1 MFGVSKKLAA
11 SMAELL
17 IILAII
23 GILSVMYRKT
33 VNQEAIVVKYGYKT
47 LINDM
52 MGFAATETNSYEQKF
67 STAPICEQMFRMV
80 NSLGEKN
87 CKYSVL
93 PVIPNLT
100 TTSGMR
106 FFGLEQ
112 TFQNHDGLGEK
123 SVFIQVDLDGMLGK
137 NKFEEDIW
145 PFELMQSGRIRPTGS
160 KTKKANNIAL
170 DSALLAINASYVPE
184 GVVSKSDFLTI
195 GNRISYAEAQCLSG
209 NIFPYRDVY
218 PPYELQMCIE
228 DNDVRKYI
236 NAFNHNFIGTRPT
249 VTDLTG
255 DSIVTSA
262 DRDEK
267 IRRYR
272 LTQANPSSNTICSG
286 IYSNDN
292 GIAKGITPI
301 LDEGKTRCKY
311 CYKIAYVND
320 YCATDADIYVDP
332 SDTTKG
338 RKKDAAGNAICPD
351 YLFTDTADTAD
362 KKIINGMCSV
372 PEWLENIQ

>member
-1 MFGVSKKLAA
+1 MFGVSKKIAA

-47 LINDM
+47 LMNDM

-67 STAPICEQMFRMV
+67 SSAPICEQMFRMV

-87 CKYSVL
+87 CRYSVL

-112 TFQNHDGLGEK
+112 TFQNHDGMGEK

-160 KTKKANNIAL
+160 ANKKANNIAL

-184 GVVSKSDFLTI
+184 GVVSKTDFLTI

-209 NIFPYRDVY
+209 NIFPYRDAY
-218 PPYELQMCIE
+218 PPYKLQMCIE
-228 DNDVRKYI
+228 NTDVRNAI
-236 NAFNHNFIGTRPT
+236 DAFNHNFIGTRPT
-249 VTDLTG
+249 ITDQNADGIT
-255 DSIVTSA
+255 TSA
-262 DRDEK
+262 DRDEI
-267 IRRYR
+267 IRKYR
-272 LTQANPSSNTICSG
+272 LQQATNNTICNG
-286 IYSNDN
+286 IYTNDN

-301 LDEGKTRCKY
+301 LDEGVTRCKY

-320 YCATDADIYVDP
+320 YCATDTDIFEDP
-332 SDTTKG
+332 SAASPV
-338 RKKDAAGNAICPD
+338 RKKDAENKAICPEE
-351 YLFTDTADTAD
+351 LFTDTADTTD
-362 KKIINGMCSV
+362 TKIINGMCSV

>member
-1 MFGVSKKLAA
+1 
-11 SMAELL
+11 
-17 IILAII
+17 
-23 GILSVMYRKT
+23 
-33 VNQEAIVVKYGYKT
+33 
-47 LINDM
+47 
-52 MGFAATETNSYEQKF
+52 
-67 STAPICEQMFRMV
+67 MV
-80 NSLGEKN
+80 NTLSEKN

-112 TFQNHDGLGEK
+112 TFQNHDGMGEK

-145 PFELMQSGRIRPTGS
+145 PFELMESGRIRPTGS
-160 KTKKANNIAL
+160 KEKKANNIAL
-170 DSALLAINASYVPE
+170 DSALLAINASFVPD
-184 GVVSKSDFLTI
+184 GVVSKTDFLTI

-228 DNDVRKYI
+228 DDDIREYI
-236 NAFNHNFIGTRPT
+236 NAFNVSIPAADRPT
-249 VTDLTG
+249 VNDQNG
-255 DSIVTSA
+255 DGVISSA

-267 IRRYR
+267 IRKYR
-272 LTQANPSSNTICSG
+272 LEQATPDDNTICSG
-286 IYSNDN
+286 IYSDDN

-332 SDTTKG
+332 SDTTLG
-338 RKKDAAGNAICPD
+338 RKKDNDGNDICPD